1 MFSTWPS
8 SPCARITR
16 AQYPYRPSAEC
27 FELGVFYLDDH
38 RYLEMDDGQFAAV
51 AARINPDVAWWHAEL

>member
-1 MFSTWPS
+1 
-8 SPCARITR
+8 
-16 AQYPYRPSAEC
+16 
-27 FELGVFYLDDH
+27 LGVFYLDDH